1 MGLTGLACE
10 VNAIGYQQ
18 QESPLIGNP
27 RFLKRGG
34 SQIEVLIVMKQI
46 DEVLKGIISK
56 VTYHNPITGWSV
68 LRVHP
73 FATPEQQETVTVH
86 QTKVFAGA
94 TMEFIG
100 AWTIDKKYGRQ
111 FKAHQVIERKPA
123 TTASLEKYLGS
134 GLIKGVGPK
143 TAKQIVKYFKENT
156 LEIFEKEI
164 QRLTEVP
171 GIASKKLNMI
181 ELAWTE
187 HKSIRDVMIFLQHHG
202 ISTLFAVKIYKKYQ
216 DDSIKTVTENP
227 YQLANDFYG
236 IGFFSADKV
245 ALSLGVTEDSPQRII
260 AAIKHVL
267 SASREQGHC
276 YLTLEQINT
285 EILELIGINFNEK
298 LIEYL
303 NLMAQEHLIKTRNIQ
318 KDDTQLVC
326 YYSKSLFYDEQS
338 VAKRILEL
346 NGAISV
352 DTERTQSW
360 INQYCEKKSIS
371 LSEEQRHAVSQIV
384 QYRFSILTGGPGCGK
399 TTTTLVL
406 VKLLYAMQKK
416 VILAAPTGRASQR
429 MSEVI
434 GSEAKTIHRLLE
446 WKGGDFKMNEDNPL
460 RADFLIIDECSM
472 LDISLTASLLN
483 AVPNSCQVLFIGDAD
498 QLPSVGAGNVLKD
511 IISSTTIPCFKL
523 TQVFRQAKNSSIIQ
537 YAHAINQS
545 IIPNIKSPFK
555 EPELWET
562 KEDCIFI
569 DTEEVTKEQL
579 SFISKVKKQFQWK
592 AQDFDNEISQNLFEF
607 RADEQI
613 ISPNEYDF
621 NIPKK
626 FQHVDLE
633 KLKQTNCDVD
643 ALKLLIKRIHPW
655 SSLHY
660 GLSATDVIVQLYINW
675 IPKYYETNTE
685 IQILSPMTRGSL
697 GSANLNNIIQDKANP
712 FSLEK
717 RQLKVGERIFREG
730 DRVIHK
736 KNNYDLNV
744 FNGDIGKI
752 IFIDNENLTCQVL
765 FSSEKREVLYQK
777 EDIMELDLAYAIS
790 IHKSQGSEF
799 AAVIIPVMTQHFKML
814 YRNLI
819 YTGLTRAKKL
829 AVFVGTRKAMTMAIK
844 QKDTSL
850 RQTALKEL
858 I

>member
-1 MGLTGLACE
+1 
-10 VNAIGYQQ
+10 
-18 QESPLIGNP
+18 
-27 RFLKRGG
+27 
-34 SQIEVLIVMKQI
+34 MKQI
-46 DEVLKGIISK
+46 DEVLKGIVSK

-73 FATPEQQETVTVH
+73 FSSPEQQETVTVH

-171 GIASKKLNMI
+171 GIATKKLIMI
-181 ELAWTE
+181 ELAWAE
-187 HKSIRDVMIFLQHHG
+187 HKAIRDVMMFLQSHG

-216 DDSIKTVTENP
+216 DDAIQIVTENP

-245 ALSLGVTEDSPQRII
+245 ALSLGIAEDSSKRII
-260 AAIKHVL
+260 AAIKHIL

-276 YLTLEQINT
+276 YLTLLQINT
-285 EILELIGINFNEK
+285 ELTALIGLNLGEELIRFLE
-298 LIEYL
+298 E
-303 NLMAQEHLIKTRNIQ
+303 MEEEHLLKTRMIQ
-318 KDDTQLVC
+318 KEDMQFMG
-326 YYSKSLFYDEQS
+326 YYSKTLFYDEQV
-338 VAKRILEL
+338 VAKRIFDLK
-346 NGAISV
+346 GMIPV
-352 DTERTQSW
+352 DNERLQSW

-371 LSEEQRHAVSQIV
+371 LSDEQRHAVSQIA

-399 TTTTLVL
+399 TTTTQVL
-406 VKLLYAMQKK
+406 VKLLFAMKK
-416 VILAAPTGRASQR
+416 RVILAAPTGRATQR

-434 GSEAKTIHRLLE
+434 GHEAKTIHRLLE

-460 RADFLIIDECSM
+460 DADFLIVDECSM
-472 LDISLTASLLN
+472 LDISLTSSLLK
-483 AVPNSCQVLFIGDAD
+483 AVPNHCQVLFIGDAD

-511 IISSTTIPCFKL
+511 IISSTTIPCFRL
-523 TQVFRQAKNSSIIQ
+523 TQIFRQAKNSSIIQ

-545 IIPNIKSPFK
+545 KLPNIKSPFK
-555 EPELWET
+555 EPELWQT
-562 KEDCIFI
+562 QEDCIFI
-569 DTEEVTKEQL
+569 DTEEVTKEQI
-579 SFISKVKKQFQWK
+579 SFINKVKKYFQWK
-592 AQDFDNEISQNLFEF
+592 PEDFNNESCQNLFEF
-607 RADEQI
+607 RAEEEI
-613 ISPNEYDF
+613 NSPYESDF
-621 NIPKK
+621 NVPKK
-626 FQHVDLE
+626 FEHVDLD
-633 KLKQTNCDVD
+633 KLNQTNNDVE
-643 ALKLLIKRIHPW
+643 ALKLLIKKIHPW

-660 GLSATDVIVQLYINW
+660 GLSATDVIIQLYINW
-675 IPKYYETNTE
+675 IPKYYGENIE
-685 IQILSPMTRGSL
+685 IQILTPMTRGSL
-697 GSANLNNIIQDKANP
+697 GSANLNNIIQDKAN
-712 FSLEK
+712 SYAVEK
-717 RQLKVGERIFREG
+717 KQFKVGERIFREG

-752 IFIDNENLTCQVL
+752 IEIDHENLTCRVL

-777 EDIMELDLAYAIS
+777 EDMVELDLAYAIT

-814 YRNLI
+814 YRNLV

-829 AVFVGTRKAMTMAIK
+829 AVFVGTRKAMTMAVK
-844 QKDTSL
+844 QQDTSL
-850 RQTALKEL
+850 RQTTLKEL
-858 I
+858 IEETD